1 MKIMKMEKK
10 KTNKDKLEN
19 TVFKC
24 SRMRPQSEAS
34 GSKKQIILFVST
46 PLKVSRSDNRKAVVL
61 REERERDR
69 NPHGA
74 L

>member
-1 MKIMKMEKK
+1 
-10 KTNKDKLEN
+10 
-19 TVFKC
+19 
-24 SRMRPQSEAS
+24 MRPQSEAS